1 MDKSRH
7 GFGNLHSDG
16 TLNIRGGYITVDL
29 YFTDTFQYAKLYT
42 MRDSVERIL
51 ANLGEVMW
59 DEPEAT
65 RKTGIFGCAVAW
77 ISPVT

>member
-1 MDKSRH
+1 MDKFRRGI
-7 GFGNLHSDG
+7 GFLPPGWG
-16 TLNIRGGYITVDL
+16 VNIRDGYVTVDL

-42 MRDSVERIL
+42 MRDSAERIL

-59 DEPEAT
+59 DEPEADK
-65 RKTGIFGCAVAW
+65 KTGIFGCVVMW

>member
-1 MDKSRH
+1 MDELRRGIGFLLPGWGVKHSRR
-7 GFGNLHSDG
+7 L
-16 TLNIRGGYITVDL
+16 YYVDL

-59 DEPEAT
+59 DEPESD
-65 RKTGIFGCAVAW
+65 KKNW
-77 ISPVT
+77 HL